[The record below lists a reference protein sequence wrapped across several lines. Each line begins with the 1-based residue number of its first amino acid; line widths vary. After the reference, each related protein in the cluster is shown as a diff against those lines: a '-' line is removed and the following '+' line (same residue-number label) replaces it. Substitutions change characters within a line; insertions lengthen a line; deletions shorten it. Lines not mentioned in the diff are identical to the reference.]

1 MEKFLIDTNA
11 FWEIICE
18 MAGIPMK
25 GKRFDIE
32 RIKRGECY
40 ISEVTR
46 VEIMSVMGK
55 YARGEQAQW
64 QICNRITGDDGTRCS
79 LRHYNPGRKRWKRKQ
94 IVELRK
100 LINDIVEGRNS
111 IFKVTI
117 LPITHEVISEA
128 ERFIDLAFKY
138 KFASM
143 DAMIAAT
150 AKCYGV
156 DEICVVTHDSSLR
169 RALVDSNIHI
179 MDEIIQ
185 DQIDLQQTVPV

>member
-1 MEKFLIDTNA
+1 
-11 FWEIICE
+11 
-18 MAGIPMK
+18 MK

-94 IVELRK
+94 IAAFRK
-100 LINDIVEGRNS
+100 LIDDIVNGRS
-111 IFKVTI
+111 SVFKVAV
-117 LPITHEVISEA
+117 LPITHEVVSEA

-150 AKCYGV
+150 AKCYGT
-156 DEICVVTHDSSLR
+156 DEICVVTHDGSLR
-169 RALVDSNIHI
+169 SPGYILWMRSHGNRWIYVRQSERDLLSFSLKSIILGIYMNI
-179 MDEIIQ
+179 IIC
-185 DQIDLQQTVPV
+185 

>member
-11 FWEIICE
+11 LWEIICE
-18 MAGIPMK
+18 IAGFPVR
-25 GKRFDIE
+25 GKCFDIE

-79 LRHYNPGRKRWKRKQ
+79 QRHYNPGRKKWKRKQ
-94 IVELRK
+94 IAPFRK
-100 LINDIVEGRNS
+100 LIDDIVNGRS
-111 IFKVTI
+111 SVFKVAV
-117 LPITHEVISEA
+117 LPITHEVVSEA

-150 AKCYGV
+150 AKCYGT
-156 DEICVVTHDSSLR
+156 DEICVVTHDGSLR
-169 RALVDSNIHI
+169 RALVESGIHI
-179 MDEIIQ
+179 MDEITREQ
-185 DQIDLQQTVPV
+185 MDLCQTV